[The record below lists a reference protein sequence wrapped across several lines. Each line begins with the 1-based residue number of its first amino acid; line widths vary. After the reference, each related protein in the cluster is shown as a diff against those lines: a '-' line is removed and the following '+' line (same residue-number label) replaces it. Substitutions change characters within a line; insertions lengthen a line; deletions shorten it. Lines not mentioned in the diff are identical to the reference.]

1 MDYEQRISK
10 IEQDVAEVKTS
21 QTFLKEMLERNTK
34 TNEKLVA
41 TLSQVEQSMV
51 SINDNLRVQSK
62 EISTIKK
69 ELDNTT
75 NNFDKKISMVEN
87 KIDSID
93 EEGKFNIRLFLKNYF
108 PWIVVT
114 VGMVANFLSKL
125 LS

>member
-10 IEQDVAEVKTS
+10 IEQDVTEVKTS
-21 QTFLKEMLERNTK
+21 QIFLKEMLERNTE

-41 TLSQVEQSMV
+41 TLNQVEQSMV
-51 SINDNLRVQSK
+51 SINENLRVQSK

>member
-21 QTFLKEMLERNTK
+21 QSFLKEMLERNTK

>member
-10 IEQDVAEVKTS
+10 IEQDVTEVKTS
-21 QTFLKEMLERNTK
+21 QIFLKEMLERNTE

-41 TLSQVEQSMV
+41 TLNQVEQSMV
-51 SINDNLRVQSK
+51 SINENLRVQSK

-93 EEGKFNIRLFLKNYF
+93 EDGKFNIRLFLKNYF